1 MDLWVTTWLR
11 DDVRLPLASPSDL
24 YESRSRT
31 TLRAWGEAVIA
42 LYAERSQKRLTPS
55 LEIRPQSVFAWPS
68 GGAPETLDSQGRLA
82 RLRVAPA
89 GCAVARKPA
98 IDPVFAWESW
108 RQLLEYLVEGG
119 RSAGFIEEAISPV
132 NPGEAVIEASLE
144 GVSSYIRSLDQS
156 LLDEIVSYFSHAID
170 VYLRSWTSLADW
182 AEADVRPGE
191 WEVLVP
197 VEGLLQVAA

>member
-1 MDLWVTTWLR
+1 
-11 DDVRLPLASPSDL
+11 
-24 YESRSRT
+24 
-31 TLRAWGEAVIA
+31 
-42 LYAERSQKRLTPS
+42 
-55 LEIRPQSVFAWPS
+55 
-68 GGAPETLDSQGRLA
+68 
-82 RLRVAPA
+82 
-89 GCAVARKPA
+89 
-98 IDPVFAWESW
+98 
-108 RQLLEYLVEGG
+108 LEYLVEGG